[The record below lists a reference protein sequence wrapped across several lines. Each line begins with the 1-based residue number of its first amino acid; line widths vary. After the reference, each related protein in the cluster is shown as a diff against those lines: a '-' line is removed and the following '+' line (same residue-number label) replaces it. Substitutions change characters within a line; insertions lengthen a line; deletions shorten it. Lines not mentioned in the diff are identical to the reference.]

1 MAGSAGCDPRLL
13 EFAKQAQR
21 AALHG
26 SDETT
31 ITAQITQLLQQLL
44 EAGFAI
50 PAEYRTPRPD
60 HYVMYPLGASETISI
75 ACAVWGVGQST
86 PVHDHGTWGVVGI
99 YDGSEY
105 EIRYD
110 PPAGG
115 AAMRQVQTTD
125 WQPGSVTV
133 CCTSD
138 QDLHSVACSS
148 SVACVGI
155 HVYGADIGA
164 IERHAYDPA
173 TGGTHLFR
181 SRWGSAPLIK
191 AFPQPYERHQP

>member
-1 MAGSAGCDPRLL
+1 MTASAGCDPRLL
-13 EFAKQAQR
+13 EFAKQAQQ
-21 AALHG
+21 AALRG
-26 SDETT
+26 DDEFTMTT
-31 ITAQITQLLQQLL
+31 QIAQMLRHLLDV
-44 EAGFAI
+44 GFAI
-50 PAEYRTPRPD
+50 PAKYKAPKAD
-60 HYVMYPLGASETISI
+60 HYVMYPLWASETISI

-110 PPAGG
+110 PPAGET
-115 AAMRQVQTTD
+115 AMRQVQAAD

-138 QDLHSVACSS
+138 RDLHSVACSS

-164 IERHAYDPA
+164 IQRHAYDPA
-173 TGGTHLFR
+173 TGVTHLFR
-181 SRWGSAPLIK
+181 SAWGSAPLIK
-191 AFPQPYERHQP
+191 RA